1 MSKNKH
7 TPTPWHVHFGGGE
20 RDDYFVIADRSGRV
34 VADYSRANYG
44 DPVEPAEMRANMRLI
59 VTAVNCHRDLLA
71 VAETFLSMH
80 ADYQSDPDV
89 MYPDKLLATVRRLA
103 EAAVAKAK
111 GG

>member
-1 MSKNKH
+1 MTEWSA
-7 TPTPWHVHFGGGE
+7 G
-20 RDDYFVIADRSGRV
+20 DDPV
-34 VADYSRANYG
+34 VAEFVPAVPERA
-44 DPVEPAEMRANMRLI
+44 DPVASLPERERLLYSLRRSVLESSGGVCPAEDCYAL
-59 VTAVNCHRDLLA
+59 ADLLA